1 METDLIMNHHRLV
14 RILEMEYQNHICKL
28 LKQKSLILDNLQQQ
42 FIERRNRIKLI
53 FANQRDIKREQ
64 YNIHKEAFSIF
75 SKPIDAS
82 KVLLSST
89 VINNCEALSVK
100 KEAET
105 SVAASSENKHASN
118 ENMLEQKKKKTKRYK
133 SKAKIKC
140 DRPKNKIHKCPH
152 CEYASDVKTN
162 LKRHIRTHTG
172 EKPFACNYGGCK
184 KKFACSSA
192 LNDHIKRHIGDKRF
206 KCSFCSKKF
215 VTKAEMT
222 SHSRVHTGEKPFGC
236 PPCKER
242 FRNRNAMRLHIKQGH

>member
-1 METDLIMNHHRLV
+1 MECCIMETDLIMNHHRLV

-89 VINNCEALSVK
+89 VINNFEALSVK

-105 SVAASSENKHASN
+105 SVAVSSENKDA
-118 ENMLEQKKKKTKRYK
+118 LERKKKTKRYK
-133 SKAKIKC
+133 SKAKITC
-140 DRPKNKIHKCPH
+140 DRSKNKIHKCPH

-162 LKRHIRTHTG
+162 LIRHIRT
-172 EKPFACNYGGCK
+172 
-184 KKFACSSA
+184 
-192 LNDHIKRHIGDKRF
+192 
-206 KCSFCSKKF
+206 
-215 VTKAEMT
+215 V
-222 SHSRVHTGEKPFGC
+222 
-236 PPCKER
+236 
-242 FRNRNAMRLHIKQGH
+242 